1 MTKEQKKRADEL
13 LKRIDAVKGYLG
25 HLASMTTGLDKDNNG
40 GDGLKFETAHAW
52 HYIGSK
58 ELSITFVALIT
69 ASRQR
74 ELAAL
79 EAEFAAL

>member
-13 LKRIDAVKGYLG
+13 LKRMDEVKGYLG
-25 HLASMTTGLDKDNNG
+25 HLTTMTTALEKDNNG
-40 GDGLKFETAHAW
+40 GNGLKFETAHAW

-58 ELSITFVALIT
+58 DLGITFVALVT

-74 ELAAL
+74 ELEAL

>member
-13 LKRIDAVKGYLG
+13 LKRMEEVKGYLG
-25 HLASMTTGLDKDNNG
+25 HLASMTTVLGRNNNDG
-40 GDGLKFETAHAW
+40 NGLKFETAHAW
-52 HYIGSK
+52 HYIGSE
-58 ELSITFVALIT
+58 ELGITFVALIT